1 MKEVKNE
8 LEQPVV
14 DCGIG
19 GNEGNKKL
27 QVEQCDK
34 TKALQ
39 EKLSKHRQD
48 VLKKN
53 SANDTKNNISCS
65 VSINISTDLNSLAM
79 GGVLERL
86 VGSFSKMSNQN
97 EIVINITDDKPQ
109 CQYQEEK
116 NPISDNNM
124 DGAKQTIIEYIE
136 RFLPVIFEDKHEKW
150 MALWNALLD
159 DESLKDFFLSVGRQ
173 KFAENEIPFN
183 RNGVINVVGFLKN
196 NYPQLFSEQRN
207 TEIALVVEASRKHP
221 MRQHLGSDYK
231 LTKDDK
237 KSVKRIYNEIFNAE

>member
-1 MKEVKNE
+1 MEQTKAE
-8 LEQPVV
+8 LEQREI
-14 DCGIG
+14 DCGIESNG
-19 GNEGNKKL
+19 GHKR
-27 QVEQCDK
+27 EQLEQYDETK
-34 TKALQ
+34 TLQ
-39 EKLSKHRQD
+39 EKLSKHRQN

-53 SANDTKNNISCS
+53 SAGDTKNNISCS

-79 GGVLERL
+79 GGVLEHL
-86 VGSFSKMSNQN
+86 LGSFSKMSNQN

-183 RNGVINVVGFLKN
+183 RKGVINVVGFLKN
-196 NYPQLFSEQRN
+196 SYPQLFSEQRN

-221 MRQHLGSDYK
+221 MRQHLGGDYK

-237 KSVKRIYNEIFNAE
+237 ENIKRIYNNIFL

>member
-1 MKEVKNE
+1 MKEVKNA

-14 DCGIG
+14 DCTIG
-19 GNEGNKKL
+19 GNEDNKKL
-27 QVEQCDK
+27 QVEQCDETK
-34 TKALQ
+34 TLQ
-39 EKLSKHRQD
+39 EKLSKHRQN

-53 SANDTKNNISCS
+53 SADDTKNNISCS
-65 VSINISTDLNSLAM
+65 VSINISTDLDSLAM
-79 GGVLERL
+79 GGVLEHL
-86 VGSFSKMSNQN
+86 VGSFSKISNQN

-116 NPISDNNM
+116 NPISANKMNEV
-124 DGAKQTIIEYIE
+124 KQTIVEYIE

-150 MALWNALLD
+150 MALWDALLE

-183 RNGVINVVGFLKN
+183 RKGVINVVGFLKN

-221 MRQHLGSDYK
+221 MRQQLGGDYK
-231 LTKDDK
+231 VAKNDK
-237 KSVKRIYNEIFNAE
+237 ENIKRIYNEIFK

>member
-27 QVEQCDK
+27 QVEQCDE

-39 EKLSKHRQD
+39 EKLSKHRQN

-53 SANDTKNNISCS
+53 SADDTKNNISCS

-79 GGVLERL
+79 GGVLEHL
-86 VGSFSKMSNQN
+86 VGSFSKISNQN

-116 NPISDNNM
+116 NPISANKM
-124 DGAKQTIIEYIE
+124 DEVKQTIIEYIE

-150 MALWNALLD
+150 MALWDALLD
-159 DESLKDFFLSVGRQ
+159 EENLKEFFLLPGRQ

-196 NYPQLFSEQRN
+196 NFPQLFSEQRN

-221 MRQHLGSDYK
+221 MRQQLGGDYK
-231 LTKDDK
+231 VAKNDK
-237 KSVKRIYNEIFNAE
+237 ENIKRIYNEIFK

>member
-1 MKEVKNE
+1 MKETKTE
-8 LEQPVV
+8 IEQWEV
-14 DCGIG
+14 DRCIDGDDIS
-19 GNEGNKKL
+19 KKV
-27 QVEQCDK
+27 QTEQNDE

-39 EKLSKHRQD
+39 EKLSKHRQN

-53 SANDTKNNISCS
+53 SADDTKNNISCS

-79 GGVLERL
+79 GGVLEHL
-86 VGSFSKMSNQN
+86 VGSFSKISNQN
-97 EIVINITDDKPQ
+97 EIVINITDDNPQ

-116 NPISDNNM
+116 NLISANNM

-150 MALWNALLD
+150 MALWDALLD

-183 RNGVINVVGFLKN
+183 RKGVINVVGFLKN
-196 NYPQLFSEQRN
+196 SYPQLFFEQRN
-207 TEIALVVEASRKHP
+207 TEIALVVEASKKHP
-221 MRQHLGSDYK
+221 IRQQLGCNNLSK
-231 LTKDDK
+231 NMMECVK
-237 KSVKRIYNEIFNAE
+237 KIYNEIFL

>member
-1 MKEVKNE
+1 MKETKTE
-8 LEQPVV
+8 FEQREV
-14 DCGIG
+14 DRCIN
-19 GNEGNKKL
+19 GNDINKKV
-27 QVEQCDK
+27 QTEQYDE

-39 EKLSKHRQD
+39 EKLSKHRQN

-53 SANDTKNNISCS
+53 SADDTKNNISCS
-65 VSINISTDLNSLAM
+65 VSINISTDLDSLAM
-79 GGVLERL
+79 GGVLEHL
-86 VGSFSKMSNQN
+86 VGSFSKISNQN

-116 NPISDNNM
+116 NPISANKMNEV
-124 DGAKQTIIEYIE
+124 KQTIVEYIE

-150 MALWNALLD
+150 MALWDALLD
-159 DESLKDFFLSVGRQ
+159 EENLKEFFLLPGRQ
-173 KFAENEIPFN
+173 KFSADEVHFN

-221 MRQHLGSDYK
+221 MRQQLGGDYK
-231 LTKDDK
+231 VAKNDK
-237 KSVKRIYNEIFNAE
+237 ENIKRIYNEIFK

>member
-1 MKEVKNE
+1 M
-8 LEQPVV
+8 EQTKTEMGQREN
-14 DCGIG
+14 DCGID
-19 GNEGNKKL
+19 GNDNNKND
-27 QVEQCDK
+27 QSARWNE
-34 TKALQ
+34 TNTLQ
-39 EKLSKHRQD
+39 EKLSKHRRS

-53 SANDTKNNISCS
+53 SADDTKNNISCS

-79 GGVLERL
+79 GGVLEHL
-86 VGSFSKMSNQN
+86 IGSFSKISNQN
-97 EIVINITDDKPQ
+97 EIVINITDDKSQ
-109 CQYQEEK
+109 CQEEEEK
-116 NPISDNNM
+116 NITDNKNIQ
-124 DGAKQTIIEYIE
+124 ATKENIVEYIE

-159 DESLKDFFLSVGRQ
+159 EENLKEFFLLPGRQ
-173 KFAENEIPFN
+173 KFAENEVHFN

-221 MRQHLGSDYK
+221 MRQHLGGDYK

-237 KSVKRIYNEIFNAE
+237 ENIKRIYNNIFNER

>member
-27 QVEQCDK
+27 QVEQCDE

-39 EKLSKHRQD
+39 EKLSKHRQN

-53 SANDTKNNISCS
+53 SADDTKNNISCS

-79 GGVLERL
+79 GGVLEHL
-86 VGSFSKMSNQN
+86 VGSFSKISNQN
-97 EIVINITDDKPQ
+97 EIVINITDDNPQ
-109 CQYQEEK
+109 CQEEEK
-116 NPISDNNM
+116 NITDNKNIQVT
-124 DGAKQTIIEYIE
+124 KENIVEYIE

-150 MALWNALLD
+150 MALWDALLD
-159 DESLKDFFLSVGRQ
+159 EENLKEFFLLPGRQ

-207 TEIALVVEASRKHP
+207 TEIALVVEASKKHP
-221 MRQHLGSDYK
+221 IRQQLGCNNLSK
-231 LTKDDK
+231 NKMECVK
-237 KSVKRIYNEIFNAE
+237 KIYNEIFK

>member
-1 MKEVKNE
+1 MKETKTE
-8 LEQPVV
+8 FEQREV
-14 DCGIG
+14 DRCIN
-19 GNEGNKKL
+19 GNDINKKV
-27 QVEQCDK
+27 QPEQYDE

-39 EKLSKHRQD
+39 EKLSEHRQN

-53 SANDTKNNISCS
+53 SAEDTKNNACCS
-65 VSINISTDLNSLAM
+65 VSINISSTNLNNLAM
-79 GGVLERL
+79 GGVLEHL
-86 VGSFSKMSNQN
+86 VGSFSKISNQN
-97 EIVINITDDKPQ
+97 EIVINITDDNPQ

-116 NPISDNNM
+116 NPISANKM
-124 DGAKQTIIEYIE
+124 DEVKQTI
-136 RFLPVIFEDKHEKW
+136 IFEDKHEKW
-150 MALWNALLD
+150 MALWNALLE

-237 KSVKRIYNEIFNAE
+237 ESVKRIYNEIFNAELQR